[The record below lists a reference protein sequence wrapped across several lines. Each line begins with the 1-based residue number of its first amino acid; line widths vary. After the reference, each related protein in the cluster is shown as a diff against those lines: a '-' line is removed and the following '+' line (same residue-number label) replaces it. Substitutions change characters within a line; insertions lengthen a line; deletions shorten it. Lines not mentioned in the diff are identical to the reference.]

1 MANARKATKPTTRTT
16 VTKSRKGGTTRTT
29 TTRSTYVA
37 GARRPTRIKR
47 VPTRTVTNT
56 YVTKVTKTSN
66 WGAILAII
74 IVLLLLA
81 AAAYLILNPSMVT
94 YLSSYFL
101 TTPAQQSGQFQSQ
114 FSAMNSDI
122 PGLTAFYLA
131 NAHIYNISV
140 GNSWT
145 VQVTDQGTGG
155 VTVGQL
161 TISWNG
167 QSKSFS
173 LQNGIV
179 NTGYSPT
186 YAVTLSHSDFMS
198 LSEDALTRD
207 TAAASAYYAENILT
221 GGLKYTRVN

>member
-1 MANARKATKPTTRTT
+1 M
-16 VTKSRKGGTTRTT
+16 GGT
-29 TTRSTYVA
+29 
-37 GARRPTRIKR
+37 
-47 VPTRTVTNT
+47 
-56 YVTKVTKTSN
+56 
-66 WGAILAII
+66 ILAII
-74 IVLLLLA
+74 IVLLLLGVI
-81 AAAYLILNPSMVT
+81 AYLLLNPSMVT

-114 FSAMNSDI
+114 LSAMNNDI
-122 PGLTAFYLA
+122 SGITAFYLA
-131 NAHIYNISV
+131 NANIYNLST

-145 VQVTDQGTGG
+145 VQITDQGTGG
-155 VTVGQL
+155 VTVGKV

-173 LQNGIV
+173 VQNGIV

-198 LSEDALTRD
+198 LSEDALTRN

-221 GGLKYTRVN
+221 GNLKYTRVN